1 MDIKESPLVSS
12 ELIFLRIFSVPNGN
26 EYSTIIFHDRVI
38 ITPFLSRAKTWF
50 QYLFTQGFFK
60 IFIVWCQSNKT
71 SRFVFLFAS
80 LGFRPPSLWSRQT
93 SSQKYKCPIVPTY
106 ITNGVL
112 FRYSSQRLPFTRIE
126 MFPLPL
132 PQSPTNARSH
142 TLCSNVAWLLT
153 QPLVKKIKEK
163 CCSTAS
169 SQLSSVSQ
177 VSKKTVDSS
186 CLESSS
192 PRANLPYNVP
202 TFLIPL
208 TAVPSHFSFI
218 QHTIRSK
225 IIHVLPYLTPHN
237 RFSPTCGD
245 YRLELSIDLDSKTEC
260 HPTISLFHLQS
271 STEWSTYAH
280 TPDTSRCPQTPTC
293 KYHLRPCLYYCFR
306 LVASSDRLLT
316 EISSIEFPWPSVFKC
331 RVSALSA

>member
-218 QHTIRSK
+218 QHTIGS
-225 IIHVLPYLTPHN
+225 
-237 RFSPTCGD
+237 
-245 YRLELSIDLDSKTEC
+245 
-260 HPTISLFHLQS
+260 
-271 STEWSTYAH
+271 
-280 TPDTSRCPQTPTC
+280 
-293 KYHLRPCLYYCFR
+293 
-306 LVASSDRLLT
+306 
-316 EISSIEFPWPSVFKC
+316 
-331 RVSALSA
+331 